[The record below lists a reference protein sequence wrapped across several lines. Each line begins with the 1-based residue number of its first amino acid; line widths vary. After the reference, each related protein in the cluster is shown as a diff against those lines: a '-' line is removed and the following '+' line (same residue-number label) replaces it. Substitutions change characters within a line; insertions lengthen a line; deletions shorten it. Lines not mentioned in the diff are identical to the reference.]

1 MRYSVRHQC
10 RTQAHE
16 VSRSDPHTYDKG
28 CLSWYWWLQ
37 GRFSCCKIWCG
48 PSCACRNKHQYFWT
62 SYINIKWFQI
72 LDIWQCNCPKNYSSC
87 QSRAE
92 KSWDER
98 ENLLPK
104 DLQKKTPRTC
114 HLWSASQM
122 EWHCIWGWAPIL
134 TNPST
139 VTVPNPLPNAM
150 ILLAWKLPSLQL
162 SLSGDT
168 PTNSKSMQTT
178 GPTQSSCVKV
188 VQISDPVSN
197 NATWWIWPWLLAI

>member
-1 MRYSVRHQC
+1 MRYSVRDQC

-16 VSRSDPHTYDKG
+16 VSRSDPHTYDRG

-37 GRFSCCKIWCG
+37 GRFSCCKILVWPKLCLQKQ
-48 PSCACRNKHQYFWT
+48 AQYFWT
-62 SYINIKWFQI
+62 SYINISGSKFWIFDNVI
-72 LDIWQCNCPKNYSSC
+72 ALRIRVAVNLELENHEMKERTSC
-87 QSRAE
+87 QKTCRKTLQEAVTY
-92 KSWDER
+92 D
-98 ENLLPK
+98 LPVK
-104 DLQKKTPRTC
+104 
-114 HLWSASQM
+114 WSD
-122 EWHCIWGWAPIL
+122 CIWGRAPIL

-150 ILLAWKLPSLQL
+150 ILSAWKLPSIRL

-178 GPTQSSCVKV
+178 GPTQSSSVKV

-197 NATWWIWPWLLAI
+197 NATWWIWPWLLAT